1 MSYIELRLTLPEL
14 PETYQYDNI
23 YKHIIK
29 ELKEIPIRYIVGREH
44 HNKFGEEIK
53 DHYHISI
60 ELDEPINIDTFRKTL
75 NRKYGIKG
83 NNMYCLRQHLDLK
96 ENEERWWRYPIKQNP
111 AVASNG
117 FTEVEL
123 DALHTAGQ
131 DEYNQRVKENLIA
144 KEKLMNK
151 NNFRNKLIKN
161 LKELYNEVAQPN
173 DKTIFRDIYKFY
185 NKNHQTAP
193 FKKLDDLVIDIKLQ
207 LEYLTIDEYYDLR
220 HK

>member
-14 PETYQYDNI
+14 PEPSQYDRI
-23 YKHIIK
+23 YKVIIK
-29 ELKEIPIRYIVGREH
+29 ELKEEPIRYIVGREN

-53 DHYHISI
+53 DHYHISL
-60 ELDEPINIDTFRKTL
+60 ELEEPINLDTFRKML

-96 ENEERWWRYPIKQNP
+96 ENSERWWRYPVKQHP

-117 FTEVEL
+117 FTPLELEV
-123 DALHTAGQ
+123 LHTAGQ

-161 LKELYNEVAQPN
+161 LNELYNEVGQPT
-173 DKTIFRDIYKFY
+173 DKQIYIDIYKY
-185 NKNHQTAP
+185 YKNNHQTAP
-193 FKKLDDLVIDIKLQ
+193 LKKLDDLVIDIKLE
-207 LEYLTIDEYYDLR
+207 LGYLTIEEYYTIR
-220 HK
+220 HG